1 MRRALMVLT
10 PIALIALIALGTAPA
25 AAQEFQAPPDF
36 VTVAEPFH
44 EDGLEYLFTVRPEM
58 GAFATLST
66 IRLSRVGA
74 PVGDPDAWL
83 KGRLSADVGGVG
95 DVGDLLGG
103 PDSPFA
109 DPAFDG
115 IRRALPEIFAGIQS
129 LAELPLSFCDGP
141 HTGYNATG
149 AYRGLACAF
158 TLGPVRQFLVLRLQ
172 TAGGAT
178 YFTEIRT
185 MNERR
190 LRQLLAVAD
199 TFTAGNI

>member
-1 MRRALMVLT
+1 L
-10 PIALIALIALGTAPA
+10 ALIVLGWAPA
-25 AAQEFQAPPDF
+25 GAQEFQAPADF
-36 VTVAEPFH
+36 ITIVEPFG
-44 EDGLEYLFTVRPEM
+44 EPFGEAGGEAGGEPGLEYLFTVRPAN

-74 PVGDPDAWL
+74 PIGDPDAWL
-83 KGRLSADVGGVG
+83 KGRLSADVDGAG
-95 DVGDLLGG
+95 DVDDLLGG
-103 PDSPFA
+103 PDSPFS

-141 HTGYNATG
+141 QTGYNASG
-149 AYRGLACAF
+149 AYRELACAF

-172 TAGGAT
+172 EEGGVT

-199 TFTAGNI
+199 TFTGGNI